1 VSASLR
7 EADTQSKDPYERHY
21 FCRFGETETST
32 LRSQRSLPLIGVL
45 RLRLSVRK
53 QTDKLAQD
61 DSSGKWNE
69 PAKLIDKGA
78 ASLQSFTPLAEK

>member
-1 VSASLR
+1 
-7 EADTQSKDPYERHY
+7 
-21 FCRFGETETST
+21 
-32 LRSQRSLPLIGVL
+32 LPLIGVL